1 MTGQLNHPQTKRT
14 DLTVP
19 RRLPPI
25 ALAAFVV
32 VATCLAG
39 AATAALAATSIGAYT
54 TKNAFSFVATPKLHP
69 PKITLKRHAPTSK
82 LAPGYL
88 MLASFPDLTQNKLM
102 AGQSGPLIMDNQG
115 QPVWFKPVPT
125 NVLANNLTTQ
135 TYNGK
140 PALSWWQGVV
150 NDQGAIL
157 SGEDVV
163 VDQHYKTVARLG
175 AVDGWVPALHEFV
188 VSGHDAWAIVSK
200 SIPTDFT
207 AEGGPAK
214 GTLIDTAVAEFDLTT
229 HRLVQLWDPVGHVPL
244 SDSFGKPNPQ
254 NGMWDAYHTNSVKL
268 VGPGKL
274 LVGMRNTWAAYLV
287 DLPSG
292 TIEWKLGGKP
302 LAGTTNFT
310 IPTNAQ
316 FQWQHDVELHSGNIA
331 TLFDDHCCAIIGP
344 GKFAPPTGPS
354 RALQLRL
361 NMSNH
366 SASLVSQI
374 SRGPSFDAAFLGSTE
389 LLAKG
394 NVLVSWGSHP
404 NFSEYDSKG
413 KLLLDGTWP
422 SPDLSYRAYRQR
434 WTGSPS
440 FPPDGA
446 VRKKHGNSTVYA
458 SWNGATQVVA
468 WRVLAGPNGSHLK
481 TVALRSRT
489 GFETAIAFKHTYGA
503 YKVVA
508 LGPKGKEL
516 GRSKVF
522 PTPTPQ
528 FGGY

>member
-1 MTGQLNHPQTKRT
+1 
-14 DLTVP
+14 
-19 RRLPPI
+19 
-25 ALAAFVV
+25 
-32 VATCLAG
+32 
-39 AATAALAATSIGAYT
+39 
-54 TKNAFSFVATPKLHP
+54 
-69 PKITLKRHAPTSK
+69 
-82 LAPGYL
+82 
-88 MLASFPDLTQNKLM
+88 
-102 AGQSGPLIMDNQG
+102 
-115 QPVWFKPVPT
+115 VPT
-125 NVLANNLTTQ
+125 DVVANNLTTQ

-150 NDQGAIL
+150 NNQGAIL

-163 VDQHYKTVARLG
+163 VDQHYKTVATLG

-200 SIPTDFT
+200 NIPTDFT
-207 AEGGPAK
+207 AEGGPAH
-214 GTLIDTAVAEFDLTT
+214 GVLIDTAVAEFDLRT
-229 HRLVQLWDPVGHVPL
+229 HKMVQLWDPVGHVPL
-244 SDSFGKPNPQ
+244 SDSFGRPNPL
-254 NGMWDAYHTNSVKL
+254 NGVWDAYHTNSVKL
-268 VGPGKL
+268 VGGNKL
-274 LVGMRNTWAAYLV
+274 LVGMRNTWAAYLI

-292 TIEWKLGGKP
+292 KIEWKLGGKP
-302 LAGTTNFT
+302 LAGATNFS

-316 FQWQHDVELHSGNIA
+316 FQWQHDVELHSGNLV
-331 TLFDDHCCAIIGP
+331 TVFDDHCCAIIGP

-354 RALQLRL
+354 RSLQLRL
-361 NMSNH
+361 NTTTH
-366 SASLVSQI
+366 TASLVSQI
-374 SRGPSFDAAFLGSTE
+374 TRGATFNAAFLGSSE

-394 NVLVSWGSHP
+394 NVLVGWGSRP
-404 NFSEYDSKG
+404 YFSEYDSRG

-489 GFETAIAFKHTYGA
+489 GFETAISFKHTYGA

-508 LGPKGKEL
+508 LGAKAKVL

-522 PTPTPQ
+522 PTPAPQ